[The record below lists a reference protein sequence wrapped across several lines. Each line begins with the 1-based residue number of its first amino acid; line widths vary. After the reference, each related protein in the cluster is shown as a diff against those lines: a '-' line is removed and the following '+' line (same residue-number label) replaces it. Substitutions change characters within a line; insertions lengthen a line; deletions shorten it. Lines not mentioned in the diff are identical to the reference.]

1 MALPVADFWKLV
13 IESQLLTAE
22 QCQRYAA
29 EFGAVKG
36 ANQSSAATLAEWL
49 ISQNIISRYQA
60 TVLLAGKNGPFAFGD
75 YRVYDRVE
83 KGRLAGSFRAVHA
96 ASGHP
101 VMLSFLPSAVTS
113 DAALWSYTVRAAQT
127 LGSLHNPHLRR
138 CYDLVDLGKYRFLV
152 QEDIRGATIRE
163 SLASGQTVPP
173 FEVCRVIRQAALG
186 IASLH
191 AVQFA
196 HSHLSPNQL
205 WLTDAG
211 QIKVLFDP
219 ARRSGPIN
227 FADATGE
234 VATLVDYLA
243 PELFR
248 AGQSPNPGT
257 DAYALGCLAYEMLA
271 GRPPFPGGSLGEKA
285 ARHASEPIAPLEYA
299 GVPPQIAQLVSYML
313 AKDPAVRFPNAA
325 TLVDAL
331 SPFVDPAA
339 LAQAPPTLPTA
350 AAFERWIVE
359 HQAIRARRASQT
371 AVASEPTVVKP
382 AGPAI
387 KLDLGGPKVAAAG
400 SAVSLA
406 TSVSAASSVALAS
419 HSGATTSYRRRSK
432 NTGLIATG
440 ITVAVAAIV
449 GVVVMNAMS
458 DDDAADQ
465 SSSNN
470 PAVATAGNSGKRNL
484 KQPSTPGAENP
495 QTVDGDPSMPNVTT
509 QGPTTPPAPGDQRNA
524 TPPNG
529 NANPPVSL
537 KNEPRETPV
546 ADDGKLLWASPTWG
560 TPLDARLVGLGAQ
573 AMLVIRPAAL
583 ATSTQGER
591 FVASL
596 GPGGAALKSAIE
608 AASGTAFDTIDRVH
622 VVLYA
627 NGDAPPTVSYVVHFR
642 EPIAVADLAKNWK
655 GASESR
661 FEGKKLYASETAAY
675 YVPAWGENRILAI
688 GSVEAIQDIVR
699 QDEKPGS
706 FGPIVDK
713 MLLSTDAERHVT
725 FVGAPQFLFGDGRKL
740 FSGPAERLR
749 EPLDGFIGDGVRAI
763 AVSLHVDD
771 ENLFAEM
778 RVLGALEHKPEEL
791 ATRFESKLVKLPSAI
806 EDAQVGARFSP
817 YGEKTI
823 RRFPQML
830 NQVAMSIRTGV
841 DDGQAVLRFYLPGVA
856 APNLAQAIDLAVHET
871 GSGAATVAVK
881 PKIED
886 KPKSAGDKLAAKINV
901 AFPKES
907 LEKALE
913 IWSNEVGLKVVMLGP
928 DMMADGI
935 TKNQSINE
943 FNEQGVGAEAILLKI
958 LKIANPEGKL
968 VYVLKPETPGSE
980 EVVFITTRTAAKARG
995 DKLPASLAPG
1005 SGSDKKKP

>member
-13 IESQLLTAE
+13 IESHLLTAE

-60 TVLLAGKNGPFAFGD
+60 TVLLAGKSGPFAFGD

-83 KGRLAGSFRAVHA
+83 KGRLAGVFRAVHA
-96 ASGHP
+96 ATGHP
-101 VMLSFLPSAVTS
+101 VMLAFLPSAVTS
-113 DAALWSYTVRAAQT
+113 DAALWNHTVRAAQT
-127 LGSLHNPHLRR
+127 LGALHNPHLRR

-152 QEDIRGATIRE
+152 QEDVRGATIRE
-163 SLASGQTVPP
+163 SLAPGQVVPP
-173 FEVCRVIRQAALG
+173 TEVCRILRQAALG
-186 IASLH
+186 AASLH
-191 AVQFA
+191 AVQCA
-196 HSHLSPNQL
+196 HRHLMPNQL
-205 WLTDAG
+205 WLSDAA

-219 ARRSGPIN
+219 TRRPGPIN
-227 FADATGE
+227 FADSSGD
-234 VATLVDYLA
+234 VASLVDYLA

-248 AGQSPNPGT
+248 PGQTPSPST
-257 DAYALGCLAYEMLA
+257 DVYALGCTAYEMLA

-299 GVPPQIAQLVSYML
+299 GVPPQIAHLVSYML

-325 TLVDAL
+325 TLVDVLA
-331 SPFVDPAA
+331 SFVDPAA
-339 LAQAPPTLPTA
+339 VAMVPPSLATT
-350 AAFERWIVE
+350 AAFERWMVE
-359 HQAIRARRASQT
+359 HQAIRARRASQA

-387 KLDLGGPKVAAAG
+387 QLDLGGSKVAAAG
-400 SAVSLA
+400 A
-406 TSVSAASSVALAS
+406 TTAIAASSGS
-419 HSGATTSYRRRSK
+419 ATASYRRRSK

-440 ITVAVAAIV
+440 ITVAVAAVV
-449 GVVVMNAMS
+449 GIVVMNAMRGEDS
-458 DDDAADQ
+458 ADQ
-465 SSSNN
+465 SPSSN
-470 PAVATAGNSGKRNL
+470 ASVATTSNGGKGV
-484 KQPSTPGAENP
+484 KKSTTPGTENP
-495 QTVDGDPSMPNVTT
+495 QQFDANNSPPENKTPGTETPPTPGDPRN
-509 QGPTTPPAPGDQRNA
+509 PPLA
-524 TPPNG
+524 NG
-529 NANPPVSL
+529 NNAEASAPV
-537 KNEPRETPV
+537 KNEPQETVV

-560 TPLDARLVGLGAQ
+560 PPLDARLVGLGAQ
-573 AMLVIRPAAL
+573 AMLVVRPAAL
-583 ATSTQGER
+583 AATTQGER
-591 FVASL
+591 FLASL
-596 GPGGAALKSAIE
+596 GPGGAALKAAIE
-608 AASGTAFDTIDRVH
+608 TASGAAFDKLERVH
-622 VVLYA
+622 IVLYA

-642 EPIAVADLAKNWK
+642 NAIAAAELAKNWK
-655 GASESR
+655 GASESL
-661 FEGKKLYASETAAY
+661 FEGKKLYASDTTAY
-675 YVPAWGENRILAI
+675 YVPTWGENRMLAT
-688 GSVEAIQDIVR
+688 GSVEAIQEIVR
-699 QDEKPGS
+699 QDDKPGS

-740 FSGPAERLR
+740 FSGPAERLQ
-749 EPLDGFIGDGVRAI
+749 EPLDTFVGDGVRAI

-771 ENLFAEM
+771 ANFFAEL
-778 RVLGALEHKPEEL
+778 RALGALEHKPEEL
-791 ATRFESKLVKLPSAI
+791 AARFESKLVKLPSAI

-830 NQVAMSIRTGV
+830 NQAALSIRTGM
-841 DDGQAVLRFYLPGVA
+841 DDGQAVLRCYLPAVA

-871 GSGAATVAVK
+871 GSGVAAVAVK
-881 PKIED
+881 PKAED
-886 KPKSAGDKLAAKINV
+886 KPKTPTEKLATKVNV
-901 AFPKES
+901 SFPKES

-943 FNEQGVGAEAILLKI
+943 FNEQGAGAEAILLKI

-968 VYVLKPETPGSE
+968 VYVLKPEKPGGE
-980 EVVFITTRTAAKARG
+980 QVVFITTRTAAKTRG
-995 DKLPASLAPG
+995 DKLPASLAEAPAA
-1005 SGSDKKKP
+1005 KKKP